1 VILRAGLLRLA
12 GLLPLLLTNGCSADR
27 IVDSLTPHE
36 GYRLI
41 ADRPYGEGP
50 RRKLD
55 VYLPDPP
62 VDHAP
67 MVVFFYGGNWQSGDK
82 AMYRFIGQALASRG
96 VVTVIPDY
104 RLYPEARYAD
114 FLADAAAAVAWSGG
128 HAAELGGD
136 PARLYLMGH
145 SAGAYIA
152 AMLALDRRWLGARP
166 KIAGMIGLSGPYDF
180 LPLTDPMLQ
189 RIFAPENEW
198 PATQPIFYARG
209 DAPPLLLLTGDDD
222 DTVDPGNTARLA
234 SRIRAL
240 GGDVTEKHYPG
251 VGHLQIIGAMAA
263 PFHFIA
269 PTLDDAMGFVEKS
282 H

>member
-1 VILRAGLLRLA
+1 MILRAAWLRLA
-12 GLLPLLLTNGCSADR
+12 GLLPLLLGSGCSADR
-27 IVDSLTPHE
+27 IVDDLTPHE

-62 VDHAP
+62 AGHAP

-82 AMYRFIGQALASRG
+82 AIYRFIGQALASRG
-96 VVTVIPDY
+96 VVAVIPDY

-114 FLADAAAAVAWSGG
+114 FLADAAAAVAWSGD
-128 HAAELGGD
+128 HAAELGGN
-136 PARLYLMGH
+136 PARLFLMGH

-152 AMLALDRRWLGARP
+152 AMLALGRP

-180 LPLTDPMLQ
+180 LPLTDPALR
-189 RIFAPENEW
+189 RIFAPENAW
-198 PATQPIFYARG
+198 PSTQPIFYARG

-222 DTVDPGNTARLA
+222 TVDPGNTARLA
-234 SRIRAL
+234 ARIRGL

-269 PTLDDAMGFVEKS
+269 PTLADTIGFVEKS
-282 H
+282 R

>member
-1 VILRAGLLRLA
+1 
-12 GLLPLLLTNGCSADR
+12 
-27 IVDSLTPHE
+27 
-36 GYRLI
+36 
-41 ADRPYGEGP
+41 
-50 RRKLD
+50 
-55 VYLPDPP
+55 
-62 VDHAP
+62 

-82 AMYRFIGQALASRG
+82 AIYCFIGQALASRG
-96 VVTVIPDY
+96 VVAVIPDY

-136 PARLYLMGH
+136 PTRLYLMGH

-152 AMLALDRRWLGARP
+152 AMLALDRRRLGGRP

-180 LPLTDPMLQ
+180 LPLTDPALRQ
-189 RIFAPENEW
+189 IFAPENEW
-198 PATQPIFYARG
+198 SSTQPIFYARG
-209 DAPPLLLLTGDDD
+209 DSPPLLLLTGDDD

-240 GGDVTEKHYPG
+240 GGNVTEKHYPG
-251 VGHLQIIGAMAA
+251 IGHLQIIGAMAA

-269 PTLDDAMGFVEKS
+269 PTLADTIGFVEKS